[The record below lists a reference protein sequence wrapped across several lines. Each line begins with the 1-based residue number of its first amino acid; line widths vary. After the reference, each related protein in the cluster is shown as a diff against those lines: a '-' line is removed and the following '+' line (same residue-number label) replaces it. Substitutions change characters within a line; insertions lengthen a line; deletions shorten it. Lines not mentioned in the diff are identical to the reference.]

1 MKFLKNLKI
10 VLLVCAFLT
19 GGLNAHN
26 FFTASNDLTGLTKE
40 ELQVQSKIIA
50 AQILAEL
57 NPDSISKIKKHVIYG
72 ACALISGLCA
82 GVITWSYTS
91 APFSDLDDGGVNACI
106 FGSGVLTFL
115 WSLVLLE
122 ILDSV
127 VFDSVRSKE
136 DKLWL
141 LEKLNQVLD
150 NRSK

>member
-1 MKFLKNLKI
+1 MKFLKI
-10 VLLVCAFLT
+10 ICAFIISGVFLIN
-19 GGLNAHN
+19 GLVAVKPDRLNKL
-26 FFTASNDLTGLTKE
+26 SKE
-40 ELQVQSKIIA
+40 ELQVQAKIVA
-50 AQILAEL
+50 AKILSEL
-57 NPDSISKIKKHVIYG
+57 NPDSISKIKKHGVYG

-82 GVITWSYTS
+82 GVITWSYTA

-127 VFDSVRSKE
+127 VFDSIRTKE

-150 NRSK
+150 N